1 MAPKKCQ
8 PRIVEKAQKNR
19 QTAPGSAGGLG
30 GKERKDDFE
39 AGFDAGFDF

>member
-1 MAPKKCQ
+1 MRAQLAAKDA
-8 PRIVEKAQKNR
+8 AQKNR